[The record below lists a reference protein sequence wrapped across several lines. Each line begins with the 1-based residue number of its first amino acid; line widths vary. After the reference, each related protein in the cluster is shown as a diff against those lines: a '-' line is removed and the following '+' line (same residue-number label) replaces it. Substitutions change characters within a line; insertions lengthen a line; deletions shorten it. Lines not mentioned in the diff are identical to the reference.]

1 MNDRMQSM
9 ARRTGEQTKILLL
22 RTGMQMLLE
31 RGVSAGVQ
39 HIRLQDVLRRAGLT
53 TGAAYRLWSDQ
64 ADYHRELAVAMM
76 RMRVAGPADAM
87 RAQVEELIGEG
98 ASGEEII
105 RQAALQ
111 HMRAAELSTEDPTDL
126 LEAQSFR
133 VALALRTAADS
144 WPELT
149 DASHDRHRESIEA
162 FTELYQHVIDA
173 YGMRVRDGL
182 TIEDFAEAMAAMAE
196 GFAIRSLERI
206 PHPTYRLSGRDGAPE
221 GEWTLL
227 GLTVRALV
235 NAFMIPRDDAD
246 PDAPLRLPR
255 YA

>member
-1 MNDRMQSM
+1 M
-9 ARRTGEQTKILLL
+9 ARRTGEQTKALLL

-87 RAQVEELIGEG
+87 RVQVEELIGEEVT
-98 ASGEEII
+98 GEEII
-105 RQAALQ
+105 RQAARQ
-111 HMRAAELSTEDPTDL
+111 HVLAAELSSEDPTDL

-133 VALALRTAADS
+133 VALALRTAADT

-149 DASHDRHRESIEA
+149 EASHERHRESIQA
-162 FTELYQHVIDA
+162 FTELYQYVIDA
-173 YGMRVRDGL
+173 YGMRMREGL
-182 TIEDFAEAMAAMAE
+182 TIDDFAEAMAAMAE

-206 PHPTYRLSGRDGAPE
+206 PHPTFRLSGADGTPT

-235 NAFMIPRDDAD
+235 DSFMVPREDAD
-246 PDAPLRLPR
+246 SSARIRRPR